1 MAAETGM
8 NFQERLSDICR
19 RMQDEKLALLVA
31 LHDGAHFIETPN
43 PVMVLAG
50 FKSIGPAAALLFFD
64 GNCTLVVTPRWDA
77 GRAAEFCP
85 QARVVGTDDLV
96 AALLTFFGDDFPRDT
111 ISEIGIA
118 GLSFLPSGMA
128 APITAALLGARA
140 ADKLVFDAARTKTAE
155 EIGFA
160 REAARIA
167 ELGYTRLLQIAAP
180 EMTEDTLALELKG
193 YMKTLGAEDNF
204 LLLCAGPH
212 NRAVQPSTGRKLQH
226 GDIILAEI
234 TPSYRGQLTQICRTV
249 VIGDPPEIL
258 SRKYELVVQAMNQG
272 IAAAKPGVAMA
283 EVCRAINAVLEAQGY
298 GEYCHPPHIRRRGHG
313 LGFASVRPGDV
324 SLDNATVLEPDM
336 LFMIH
341 PNQYLPE
348 TGYLLCGEPVLITAH
363 GAEVLTR
370 EQSSLGIAGRWKA

>member
-1 MAAETGM
+1 M
-8 NFQERLSDICR
+8 NFQERLSDIRR
-19 RMQDEKLALLVA
+19 RMRDEKLALLVA
-31 LHDGAHFIETPN
+31 LHDGAHFIEKPN
-43 PVMVLAG
+43 PVTVITG
-50 FKSIGPAAALLFFD
+50 FKSIGAAAALLYSD
-64 GNCTLVVTPRWDA
+64 GACTLIVTPRWDVE
-77 GRAAEFCP
+77 RAAELCP
-85 QARVVGTDDLV
+85 QVRVLGTDDLLD
-96 AALLTFFGDDFPRDT
+96 ALIGLFGADFPRDT
-111 ISEIGIA
+111 IDEIGIA
-118 GLSFLPSGMA
+118 GLAALPSGMA
-128 APITAALLGARA
+128 RPISAALPGARA
-140 ADKLVFDAARTKTAE
+140 ADKLVFDAARTKTVE

-180 EMTEDTLALELKG
+180 GMTEDELAVALVH

-204 LLLCAGPH
+204 LLLCAGSH
-212 NRAVQPSTGRKLQH
+212 NRAVQPSTGRKLAQ

-249 VIGDPPEIL
+249 VIGDPPEVL
-258 SRKYELVVQAMNQG
+258 SRKYALVVEAMNHG
-272 IAAAKPGVAMA
+272 IAAARPGVPMGQ
-283 EVCRAINAVLEAQGY
+283 VCGAINAVLEAQGY

-313 LGFASVRPGDV
+313 LGFASTRPGDV

-348 TGYLLCGEPVLITAH
+348 TGYLLCGEPVVITAS

-370 EQSSLGIAGRWKA
+370 EQSSLGVAGRWNG

>member
-1 MAAETGM
+1 M
-8 NFQERLSDICR
+8 NFQERLADICR
-19 RMQDEKLALLVA
+19 RMQDEKLALLVG
-31 LHDGAHFIETPN
+31 LHDGAHFIEKPN
-43 PVMVLAG
+43 PVMVLSG
-50 FKSIGPAAALLFFD
+50 FKSIGAAAALLFSD
-64 GNCTLVVTPRWDA
+64 GSCTLIVTPRWDA
-77 GRAAEFCP
+77 GRAAELCP
-85 QARVVGTDDLV
+85 QARVVGVDDLV
-96 AALLTFFGDDFPRDT
+96 AALRVFFGDDFPRDT

-118 GLSFLPSGMA
+118 GLSLLPSGIA
-128 APITAALLGARA
+128 SPISAALAGARA
-140 ADKLVFDAARTKTAE
+140 ADKLIFDAARTKTVE
-155 EIGFA
+155 EIAFA

-167 ELGYTRLLQIAAP
+167 ELGYARLLQIAAP
-180 EMTEDTLALELKG
+180 GMTEDALAVDLKV

-212 NRAVQPSTGRKLQH
+212 NRAVQPSTGRKLER

-249 VIGDPPEIL
+249 VIGDPPEEL
-258 SRKYELVVQAMNQG
+258 ARKYALVVEAMRHG
-272 IAAAKPGVAMA
+272 IAAARPGVAMA
-283 EVCRAINAVLEAQGY
+283 EVCRAINAVLEARGY

-348 TGYLLCGEPVLITAH
+348 TGYLLCGEPVVITAL
-363 GAEVLTR
+363 GAEVLTA
-370 EQSSLGIAGRWKA
+370 EQSSLGIAGRWKD

>member
-1 MAAETGM
+1 M
-8 NFQERLSDICR
+8 NFQQRLSDICR
-19 RMQDEKLALLVA
+19 RMQDEKLALLIGV
-31 LHDGAHFIETPN
+31 HDGAHFIEKPN
-43 PVMVLAG
+43 PIMVLSG
-50 FKSIGPAAALLFFD
+50 FKAIGAAAALLLSD
-64 GNCTLVVTPRWDA
+64 GACTLIVTPRWDA
-77 GRAAEFCP
+77 ERAAELCP
-85 QARVVGTDDLV
+85 QAHVVGADDLV
-96 AALLTFFGDDFPRDT
+96 AALLVFFGDDFPRDT
-111 ISEIGIA
+111 VNEVGTA
-118 GLSFLPSGMA
+118 GLPFLPSGMA
-128 APITAALLGARA
+128 GPISAALRGARA

-155 EIGFA
+155 EIAFA

-167 ELGYTRLLQIAAP
+167 ELGYTRLLQIASP
-180 EMTEDTLALELKG
+180 GMTEDALAVELKG

-249 VIGDPPEIL
+249 TIGEPSEEL
-258 SRKYELVVQAMNQG
+258 SRKYALVVQAMNQG
-272 IAAAKPGVAMA
+272 IAAARPGVAMA

-298 GEYCHPPHIRRRGHG
+298 AEYCHPPHIRRRGHG
-313 LGFASVRPGDV
+313 LGFASGRPGDV
-324 SLDNATVLEPDM
+324 SLDNSTVLEPDM

-348 TGYLLCGEPVLITAH
+348 TGYLLCGEPVLITAR

-370 EQSSLGIAGRWKA
+370 EQSALGSAGRWKA

>member
-1 MAAETGM
+1 M

-19 RMQDEKLALLVA
+19 RMRDDKLALLVA
-31 LHDGAHFIETPN
+31 LHDGAHFIEKPN
-43 PVMVLAG
+43 PVTVVAG
-50 FKSIGPAAALLFFD
+50 FKALGAAATVLSPD
-64 GNCTLVVTPRWDA
+64 GTCTLIVTPSWDA
-77 GRAAEFCP
+77 ERAAEFCP
-85 QARVVGTDDLV
+85 HATVIGAEDLV
-96 AALLTFFGDDFPRDT
+96 EALLGLIGRDST
-111 ISEIGIA
+111 QQIGIA
-118 GLSFLPSGMA
+118 GLPFLPSGMA
-128 APITAALLGARA
+128 RPIKAALPNARA
-140 ADKLVFDAARTKTAE
+140 ADVIVFDAARTKTVD
-155 EIGFA
+155 EIALA

-167 ELGYTRLLQIAAP
+167 ELGYTRLLQIAGVG
-180 EMTEDTLALELKG
+180 MTEDALALDLKS

-212 NRAVQPSTGRKLQH
+212 NRAVAPSTGRKLEH

-249 VIGDPPEIL
+249 TVGEPPDVL
-258 SRKYELVVQAMNQG
+258 SCKYALVVEAMNHG
-272 IAAAKPGVAMA
+272 IAAARPGVPMA
-283 EVCRAINAVLEAQGY
+283 EVCRAINGVLEAQGY

-348 TGYLLCGEPVLITAH
+348 TGYLLCGEPVVITAR
-363 GAEVLTR
+363 GADVLTR
-370 EQSSLGIAGRWKA
+370 EQSSLGIAGRWKE

>member
-1 MAAETGM
+1 M
-8 NFQERLSDICR
+8 NFQERLADICR
-19 RMQDEKLALLVA
+19 RMRDEKLVLLLGV
-31 LHDGAHFIETPN
+31 HDGAHFIEKPN
-43 PVMVLAG
+43 PVMVLSG
-50 FKSIGPAAALLFFD
+50 FKSIGAAAALLFSD
-64 GNCTLVVTPRWDA
+64 GACTLIVTPRWDA
-77 GRAAEFCP
+77 GRAAELCP

-96 AALLTFFGDDFPRDT
+96 AALLTFFGGEFPQDAN
-111 ISEIGIA
+111 SQIGIA
-118 GLSFLPSGMA
+118 GLSFLPSRMA
-128 APITAALLGARA
+128 SPITAALPDARA
-140 ADKLVFDAARTKTAE
+140 ADKLVFDAARTKIAE
-155 EIGFA
+155 EIAFA

-180 EMTEDTLALELKG
+180 GMTEDALALELKH

-212 NRAVQPSTGRKLQH
+212 NRAVQPSTGRKLAR

-234 TPSYRGQLTQICRTV
+234 TPSHRGQLTQICRTV
-249 VIGDPPEIL
+249 VIGDPPDEL
-258 SRKYELVVQAMNQG
+258 SRKYALVVQAMNQG
-272 IAAAKPGVAMA
+272 IAAAKPGVAMS

-313 LGFASVRPGDV
+313 LGFASVRPGNV

-348 TGYLLCGEPVLITAH
+348 TGYLLCGEPVLITAS

-370 EQSSLGIAGRWKA
+370 EQSSLGVAGRWKE